1 MIAFDAGAQAYPPPP
16 SGGYPAPAPA
26 YPPYAQPA
34 PAPSTEAPPGWAPQ
48 YANQYRYAPMPMEL
62 RYVEGRPIPAG
73 YHLETRARK
82 GLVVSGSIILGVP
95 YFLSLSVAASSKYEP
110 DRWLYAPL
118 FGPFIDLGTR
128 KEDCQT
134 FSNGN
139 IGSTTTCKDDSSERF
154 FLMADGLMQVAGTT
168 MLVLGLV
175 LPQQLLVRDD
185 APFVGDRGSHFSWS
199 VAPIVGRST
208 HGVGLA
214 GTF

>member
-1 MIAFDAGAQAYPPPP
+1 
-16 SGGYPAPAPA
+16 
-26 YPPYAQPA
+26 
-34 PAPSTEAPPGWAPQ
+34 
-48 YANQYRYAPMPMEL
+48 MPMEL

-118 FGPFIDLGTR
+118 FGPFIDLGVR
-128 KEDCQT
+128 KEPCNTNNT
-134 FSNGN
+134 FNG
-139 IGSTTTCKDDSSERF
+139 TLTTCEDDSSQRF

-185 APFVGDRGSHFSWS
+185 APYVGDRGSHFSWS